1 MQKEEKIF
9 DFLDF
14 SRDYIFNFFCN
25 IFGFVFVREIIFLLF
40 VITTRNS
47 NYAYVYYD
55 GTKIKEISL
64 DKDDKYI
71 VQGYNG
77 DIVIEVKN
85 KKIRVVEEN
94 SNNHLCSKQG
104 FTNSIPI
111 VCLPNKIVIDFSND
125 NNLDTVM

>member
-1 MQKEEKIF
+1 MNKN
-9 DFLDF
+9 D
-14 SRDYIFNFFCN
+14 
-25 IFGFVFVREIIFLLF
+25 IILILTVSLITILLF
-40 VITTRNS
+40 VIPTRNS

-77 DIVIEVKN
+77 NIVIEVKN

>member
-1 MQKEEKIF
+1 MLIQ
-9 DFLDF
+9 
-14 SRDYIFNFFCN
+14 YISLLILVSMNKN
-25 IFGFVFVREIIFLLF
+25 DIILIITITLITTLLF
-40 VITTRNS
+40 LVPTRNS
-47 NYAYVYYD
+47 NYAYVYYES
-55 GTKIKEISL
+55 TLIKEISL

-77 DIVIEVKN
+77 DVVIEVKN
-85 KKIRVVEEN
+85 KKIRVVDEN

-111 VCLPNKIVIDFSND
+111 VCLPNKIVIDFKNN